1 MSHESSTISTVSGCL
16 SGHGWASEEDLRS
29 LAGLITP
36 TPPIRPPSAVLHL
49 QAASKLDYDSS
60 PTAPRQPSEGD
71 GTEPLLSAMIQSDV
85 VGQGPP
91 RHCGLPSYFFSS
103 VHMSVSCALPQT
115 ISLSTLRRLGEM
127 GAQIASKGIGNT
139 CEGLLHIL
147 TEYGVLV
154 VVQYACLR
162 GRGRV
167 FLGTTGSNVQ
177 ERTVPRTV
185 QRREEARRGER
196 GEGEGEGEGEAEGEG
211 VDEGGGRGRGEETGG
226 LPPLLLLDRA

>member
-1 MSHESSTISTVSGCL
+1 
-16 SGHGWASEEDLRS
+16 
-29 LAGLITP
+29 
-36 TPPIRPPSAVLHL
+36 
-49 QAASKLDYDSS
+49 
-60 PTAPRQPSEGD
+60 
-71 GTEPLLSAMIQSDV
+71 
-85 VGQGPP
+85 
-91 RHCGLPSYFFSS
+91 
-103 VHMSVSCALPQT
+103 
-115 ISLSTLRRLGEM
+115 M